1 MKFINLRKKLALGL
15 LVGSLVFALTACGGG
30 ENTAK
35 EEPAN
40 NTATEEPA
48 EEATNNKAE
57 ETASAEATEGPIT
70 VISREQG
77 SGTRGAF
84 TEITGIV
91 AKNEAGEEVDNTST
105 EAIVQNSTNAVMTT
119 VANDPQAIGYISL
132 GSLDETVK
140 AVKVEGAEASE
151 ETVKSG
157 DYKIARPFNLVYK
170 PGLAAEVQDFVDFIM
185 SDEGQEIATAEG
197 YAGQPQGNK
206 YEASGNA
213 AHITIAGSTS
223 VTPLMEKLVE
233 AYKVHNPDFQADIQA
248 TGSSAGIK
256 SAIEGSAVLGMASR
270 EIKDEEMSQGIENL
284 VIAMDGIAVVVNPE
298 STIEDLTLEQIKNI
312 FEGKITDWA
321 EIK

>member
-105 EAIVQNSTNAVMTT
+105 EAVVQNSTNAVMTT

-197 YAGQPQGNK
+197 YVGQPQGNK

-233 AYKVHNPDFQADIQA
+233 AYKAHNPDFQADIQA